1 MDTRED
7 SWAKAM
13 RAERTGDSAAYEAF
27 LRAFAASVRRIAETH
42 LRYLGFGRYEAEDVV
57 QEVLIAVHSRR
68 HQWDTERSLL
78 PWLNAI
84 TRYKIIDASR
94 RLGRDARM
102 RVDLTEEQW
111 AGLFSSEGVVDPE
124 RNPAD
129 VEKLISALPPGEQAA
144 VRAIGLEGA
153 STKEAAARIGSTEGA
168 VRVAF
173 HRSLKKLMAATQRRG
188 PGHE

>member
-7 SWAKAM
+7 RWAKAI
-13 RAERTGDSAAYEAF
+13 RAERIGDGAAYEAF
-27 LRAFAASVRRIAETH
+27 LRELASSVRSIVEMH
-42 LRYLGFGRYEAEDVV
+42 LRRMHLSFAEAEDIV

-68 HQWDTERSLL
+68 HQWDAQRALR

-94 RLGRDARM
+94 RLGRDARA
-102 RVDLTEEQW
+102 RINLTEEEW
-111 AGLFSSEGVVDPE
+111 AGMFSTEGFSPE

-129 VEKLISALPPGEQAA
+129 VEKLISVLPRSEQAA

-153 STKEAAARIGSTEGA
+153 STEEAAARLGTSAGA

-173 HRSLKKLMAATQRRG
+173 HRSLKKLMTAAQRKG
-188 PGHE
+188 LDHE

>member
-7 SWAKAM
+7 RWARAM
-13 RAERTGDSAAYEAF
+13 RAERLGDSAAYEAF
-27 LRAFAASVRRIAETH
+27 LRDFAASVRRIVEMH
-42 LRYLGFGRYEAEDVV
+42 LRRMRFSPAEGEDVV

-68 HQWDTERSLL
+68 YQWDSKRPLL

-94 RLGRDARM
+94 RLGRDARS
-102 RVDLTEEQW
+102 RIDLTEEEW
-111 AGLFSSEGVVDPE
+111 AGLFSPETFNPE
-124 RNPAD
+124 RNASD
-129 VEKLISALPPGEQAA
+129 VEKLVSALPKGEQAA

-153 STKEAAARIGSTEGA
+153 STAEAAARVGSSEGA

-173 HRSLKKLMAATQRRG
+173 HRSLKKLMAAAQKKG
-188 PGHE
+188 SDNE